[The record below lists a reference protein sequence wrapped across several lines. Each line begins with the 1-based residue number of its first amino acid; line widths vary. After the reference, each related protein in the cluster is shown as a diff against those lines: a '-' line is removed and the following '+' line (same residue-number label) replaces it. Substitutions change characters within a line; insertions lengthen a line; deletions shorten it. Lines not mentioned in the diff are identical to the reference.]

1 MQCPTSN
8 ETYAQNWVRLYAGQE
23 HWARLDEETYALN
36 RGVLR
41 LYARWEHWA
50 QLDDDADVPEVEL
63 CTE

>member
-36 RGVLR
+36 RG
-41 LYARWEHWA
+41 YFGST
-50 QLDDDADVPEVEL
+50 LDGSTGL
-63 CTE
+63 S